1 MAKATDPR
9 IEAWIERA
17 VGQRWPDARVA
28 AITAL
33 KGDASTRRF
42 FSVDIHN
49 SVVVSSVA
57 IASSSKTPSNIA
69 SASSSTISGSDA
81 IASKT
86 AIAPA
91 SAIAVDL
98 GPDDLP
104 LYARALKLVPEPVAE
119 PPWIN
124 VHRFLSSIGAPV
136 PELYCADA
144 AARMLLVEDLGTTPL
159 FEAASRG
166 DAADLYRL
174 AADLLLIFH
183 LEGTRRLDE
192 RCIASRVAY
201 DERLFRW
208 ELEQFV
214 EFGIAQVA
222 PRADRDA
229 IAPELDDLAA
239 RLGRVPRVLSHRDYH
254 GHNLFVQY
262 TPADSS
268 GKNAPML
275 RVIDFQDALMAPA
288 AQDLAVLLTTRDT
301 VRVITERIEQ
311 RVLDYY
317 HTQLVRRGAAQL
329 SFEEFLE
336 SYRLCVIQHALKV
349 IGRFVYL
356 EREGKSGYAVYIPHA
371 LEQARR
377 MLARGSD
384 FSNLRAAFSA

>member
-1 MAKATDPR
+1 VANTTEPR

-17 VGQRWPDARVA
+17 VSQRWPDARVV

-42 FSVDIHN
+42 FSIDIHR
-49 SVVVSSVA
+49 SVVPPSDA
-57 IASSSKTPSNIA
+57 RASSSAIPSTA
-69 SASSSTISGSDA
+69 GSAS
-81 IASKT
+81 K
-86 AIAPA
+86 IAPA

-144 AARMLLVEDLGTTPL
+144 AARMLLVEDVGATPL

-183 LEGTRRLDE
+183 LEGTLRLDE

-222 PRADRDA
+222 PGADRDA

-262 TPADSS
+262 GPGESS

-301 VRVITERIEQ
+301 ARVITERIEQ

-317 HTQLVRRGAAQL
+317 HTQLVRRGAAPL
-329 SFEEFLE
+329 GFEDFLE

-356 EREGKSGYAVYIPHA
+356 EREGKPGYAVYIPHA

-377 MLARGSD
+377 MLERRSD
-384 FSNLRAAFSA
+384 FPNLRAALSA

>member
-1 MAKATDPR
+1 
-9 IEAWIERA
+9 
-17 VGQRWPDARVA
+17 
-28 AITAL
+28 
-33 KGDASTRRF
+33 
-42 FSVDIHN
+42 
-49 SVVVSSVA
+49 
-57 IASSSKTPSNIA
+57 
-69 SASSSTISGSDA
+69 
-81 IASKT
+81 
-86 AIAPA
+86 
-91 SAIAVDL
+91 
-98 GPDDLP
+98 
-104 LYARALKLVPEPVAE
+104 
-119 PPWIN
+119 
-124 VHRFLSSIGAPV
+124 LSSIGAPV

-144 AARMLLVEDLGTTPL
+144 VARMLLVEDVGATPL

-222 PRADRDA
+222 PGADRDA

-262 TPADSS
+262 APGDSS
-268 GKNAPML
+268 GKNAPLL

-301 VRVITERIEQ
+301 ARVITERIEQ

-317 HTQLVRRGAAQL
+317 HAQLIRRGVATL
-329 SFEEFLE
+329 GLEDFLE
-336 SYRLCVIQHALKV
+336 SYRICVIQHALKV
-349 IGRFVYL
+349 VGRFIYL

-384 FSNLRAAFSA
+384 FPNLRAALSA